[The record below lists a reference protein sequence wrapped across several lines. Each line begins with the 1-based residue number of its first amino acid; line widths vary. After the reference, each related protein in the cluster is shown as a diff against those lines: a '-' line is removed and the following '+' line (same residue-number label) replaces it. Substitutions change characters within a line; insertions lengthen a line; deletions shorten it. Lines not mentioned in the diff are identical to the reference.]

1 MNPLPILRDVSEDDL
16 PVFFEHQLDP
26 DANYMAA
33 FTAQDPTNREAFMS
47 HWKRILADET
57 VMIKTIV
64 VQGRVI
70 GNVLSYEQ
78 NGRPEVSYWIGRDFW
93 GQGYATQALSAFLA
107 HVNTTR
113 PMYARAA
120 KDNIGSLRV
129 LQKCGFAIVGED
141 KGFANARG
149 TEVEEFILELPTR

>member
-1 MNPLPILRDVSEDDL
+1 
-16 PVFFEHQLDP
+16 
-26 DANYMAA
+26 
-33 FTAQDPTNREAFMS
+33 MS